1 MFDAYLVNEKSKVTA
16 KGDGPLV
23 DISAADSRIFLLHL
37 NITAAVEQESLD
49 VSVQG
54 EPDEKGI
61 GKTLAAFPQLFYPG
75 QHSILVDFSKLPAV
89 KSLRAHWEVNRWGR
103 GSETPHFEFGL
114 KMTEVPAAA
123 LGDRQLQGQASS
135 R

>member
-1 MFDAYLVNEKSKVTA
+1 MFDVYLVNEKSTVTA

-23 DISAADSRIFLLHL
+23 DISAAGNRIFLLQL

-54 EPDEKGI
+54 EPDEKGAA
-61 GKTLAAFPQLFYPG
+61 KTLGAFPQLFYPG
-75 QHSILVDFSKLPAV
+75 QHSILLDLSNAPAV
-89 KSLRAHWEVNRWGR
+89 HAMRAHWEVNRWGR
-103 GSETPHFEFGL
+103 GPETPQFEFGL
-114 KMTEVPAAA
+114 KATEVSPAV
-123 LGDRQLQGQASS
+123 LGERQAQGKASS